1 MRLAGV
7 SGRRSFSLQWNGVEM
22 SSALLPYIFDG
33 ANVRAVVV
41 AGEPWFVAKDVAS
54 VLGYSN
60 SRKAVSD
67 HCKAARPVGGNGS
80 LPLDPQT
87 TIIPERDLYR
97 LVMRSKL
104 PGAERFEEWVVGD
117 VLPSIR
123 RIGSYQVAAPAI
135 PRTLAQA
142 LRLAAD
148 QADQLEQQRPAVEF
162 VERYVESDSTMGFR
176 EMAKLLGAREG
187 AFKSFLLE
195 RRIMYRLAGRLAGYA
210 PHLNAGRLI
219 ERVVMS
225 EDKSRSFNECRFTA
239 KGVTWVTGLWHR
251 R

>member
-1 MRLAGV
+1 
-7 SGRRSFSLQWNGVEM
+7 M

-33 ANVRAVVV
+33 HSVRVVV
-41 AGEPWFVAKDVAS
+41 ADGEPWFVAKDVAA
-54 VLGYSN
+54 VLGYSDTA
-60 SRKAVSD
+60 KAVRM
-67 HCKAARPVGGNGS
+67 HCKAGRPAGVDKTS
-80 LPLDPQT
+80 TLDRQT
-87 TIIPERDLYR
+87 ILIPERDLYR

-104 PGAERFEEWVVGD
+104 PGAERFEEWVVGE

-123 RIGSYQVAAPAI
+123 KTGSYQIHPI
-135 PRTLAQA
+135 PSIPQTMSQA

-148 QADQLEQQRPAVEF
+148 QAEQLELQRPAVEF
-162 VERYVESDSTMGFR
+162 VERYVESDGTMGFR
-176 EMAKLLGAREG
+176 EMAKLLGVREARFK
-187 AFKSFLLE
+187 AFILE
-195 RRIMYRLAGRLAGYA
+195 RRIMYRLAGRLVGYA

-225 EDKSRSFNECRFTA
+225 EDKTRSFSECRFTA